1 MADLDMVKY
10 EAAVEKLCADYVVDV
25 ATLLKK
31 AHTDATTRT
40 HTLRQA
46 VAKIPFPKSSDPDE
60 QKNIPKRINE
70 ILKDE
75 SVRLKGVLEVELI
88 ADVDVAAKKV
98 TIDGF
103 KSSGAV

>member
-31 AHTDATTRT
+31 AHTDATART
-40 HTLRQA
+40 HVLRLA
-46 VAKIPFPKSSDPDE
+46 VAKIPFPKDSQPDE

-70 ILKDE
+70 ILKEE
-75 SVRLKGVLEVELI
+75 SVRLKGVIEVELM
-88 ADVDVAAKKV
+88 AKV
-98 TIDGF
+98 TLGRRR
-103 KSSGAV
+103 